1 VEPLQVGANEEGE
14 WSQVWRAE
22 ARAAGTDSLSG
33 DSKIQVI
40 VKLYDEALSPDPEGE
55 DVPEEDQW
63 SRYTPE
69 QLEENE
75 ARVYRY
81 GGKDS

>member
-1 VEPLQVGANEEGE
+1 
-14 WSQVWRAE
+14 
-22 ARAAGTDSLSG
+22 
-33 DSKIQVI
+33 
-40 VKLYDEALSPDPEGE
+40 LSPDPEGE